1 MHIMILRLVKK
12 ENIID
17 KEYISILIKKFYFK
31 ISTKIVFVYRLKKD
45 EKSPKYLKK

>member
-17 KEYISILIKKFYFK
+17 KEYISILIKKVLF
-31 ISTKIVFVYRLKKD
+31 
-45 EKSPKYLKK
+45 